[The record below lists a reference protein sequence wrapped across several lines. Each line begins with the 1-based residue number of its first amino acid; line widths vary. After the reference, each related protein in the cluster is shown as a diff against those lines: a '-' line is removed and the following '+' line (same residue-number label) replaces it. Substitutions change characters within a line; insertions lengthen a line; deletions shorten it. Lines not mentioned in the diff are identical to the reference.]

1 MLQSINRIPII
12 VIWRKKIVKSQNFVK
27 KTKTQENATLKKKHY
42 SINKNKKKTAKI
54 RSEKMK
60 QKTVK
65 QQQQKKSFLFNKTK
79 KGEKKQYK
87 KILNLQRSFM
97 IFLFCFIFH

>member
-42 SINKNKKKTAKI
+42 SINKNKKKRQK
-54 RSEKMK
+54 SE
-60 QKTVK
+60 VK
-65 QQQQKKSFLFNKTK
+65 K
-79 KGEKKQYK
+79 
-87 KILNLQRSFM
+87 
-97 IFLFCFIFH
+97 